1 MSETPTDQ
9 KVAEAWL
16 TLKAAGIYPLLSIT
30 VDEIIDASEN
40 TVTEEEA
47 HKAAEEVQS
56 FWDVGD
62 AWQAAIEYAVN
73 EAQGWKDEQ

>member
-1 MSETPTDQ
+1 MNNAPTEEQ
-9 KVAEAWL
+9 IEQAWM
-16 TLKAAGIYPLLSIT
+16 TLKAAGIYPLLSIR

-40 TVTEEEA
+40 TVTEEQA

-62 AWQAAIEYAVN
+62 AWQAAIEYSVN